1 MYSQDFCYW
10 LQGYFEISGAKEI
23 NEDQIEIIK
32 NHLNLV
38 FKHEIDPKH
47 EGNPQVL
54 QNIHDGKPES
64 VPGLPGGKPSGWGP
78 GGGDPLIRC

>member
-10 LQGYFEISGAKEI
+10 LQGYFEISGAKELD
-23 NEDQIEIIK
+23 EKQIEIIK

-38 FKHEIDPKH
+38 FKHEIDPQH
-47 EGNPQVL
+47 EGDPQKL
-54 QNIHDGKPES
+54 QNIHDGKAES
-64 VPGLPGGKPSGWGP
+64 AATLMPGKQGWGP